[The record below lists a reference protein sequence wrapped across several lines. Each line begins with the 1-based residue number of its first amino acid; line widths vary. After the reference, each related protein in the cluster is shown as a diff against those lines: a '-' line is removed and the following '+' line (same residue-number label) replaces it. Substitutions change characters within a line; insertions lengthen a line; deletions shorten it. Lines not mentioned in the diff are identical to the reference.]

1 MTLEER
7 ITTDLKTAMKAKDKV
22 ALRGIRAVKTAIMLQ
37 KTDGSGEALN
47 AEGEIA
53 LLQKLVKSRQD
64 SLDIY
69 TKQNREDL
77 AVTER
82 EEIETISK
90 YLPAQL
96 SEEDL
101 GALVEGIIAKTGAGS
116 MKDMGK
122 VMGMANKEAAGRA
135 DGKTIAA
142 MVKAKLA
149 DH

>member
-7 ITTDLKTAMKAKDKV
+7 IIADMKTAMKAKDKV
-22 ALRGIRAVKTAIMLQ
+22 TLRGIRAIKSAIMLQ
-37 KTDGSGEALN
+37 KTDGTGTELDAD
-47 AEGEIA
+47 GEIA
-53 LLQKLVKSRQD
+53 MLQKLVKSRQD

-82 EEIETISK
+82 EEIEVISK
-90 YLPAQL
+90 YLPEQL
-96 SEEDL
+96 SDDEL
-101 GALVEGIIAKTGAGS
+101 GALIDKVIATTGASS
-116 MKDMGK
+116 MRDMGK

-142 MVKAKLA
+142 LVKAKLG
-149 DH
+149 

>member
-7 ITTDLKTAMKAKDKV
+7 IIADMKTAMKAKDKV
-22 ALRGIRAVKTAIMLQ
+22 SLRGIRAIKSAIMLQ
-37 KTDGSGEALN
+37 KTDGTGKELN
-47 AEGEIA
+47 AEGEIS

-77 AVTER
+77 AATER
-82 EEIETISK
+82 EEIDVISK
-90 YLPAQL
+90 YLPEQL
-96 SEEDL
+96 SEDEL
-101 GALVEGIIAKTGAGS
+101 GALIESIIAKTGASS
-116 MKDMGK
+116 MRDMGK

-142 MVKAKLA
+142 LVKAKLA
-149 DH
+149 

>member
-7 ITTDLKTAMKAKDKV
+7 ITADMKTAMKAKDKV
-22 ALRGIRAVKTAIMLQ
+22 SLRGIRAIKSAIMLQ
-37 KTDGSGEALN
+37 KTDGTGKELN

-77 AVTER
+77 AATER
-82 EEIETISK
+82 EEISVISK
-90 YLPAQL
+90 YLPEQL
-96 SEEDL
+96 SEDEL
-101 GALVEGIIAKTGAGS
+101 GALIESIIAKTGASS
-116 MKDMGK
+116 MRDMGK

-142 MVKAKLA
+142 LVKAKLG
-149 DH
+149 

>member
-7 ITTDLKTAMKAKDKV
+7 INTDLKTAMKAQDKI
-22 ALRGIRAVKTAIMLQ
+22 ALRGIRAIKSAILLQ
-37 KTDGSGEALN
+37 KTDGTGKALE

-69 TKQNREDL
+69 VKQNREDL

-82 EEIETISK
+82 EEIEVITR
-90 YLPAQL
+90 YLPDAL
-96 SEEDL
+96 SDEEL
-101 GALVEGIIAKTGAGS
+101 AALIDGIIAENGATS
-116 MKDMGK
+116 MKDMGM
-122 VMGMANKEAAGRA
+122 VMGLANKAAAGRA

-142 MVKAKLA
+142 MVKQKLG
-149 DH
+149 

>member
-7 ITTDLKTAMKAKDKV
+7 ISADMKTAMKAKDKV
-22 ALRGIRAVKTAIMLQ
+22 SLRGIRAIKTAITLQ
-37 KTDGSGEALN
+37 KTDGSNVALDEA
-47 AEGEIA
+47 GEIA

-82 EEIETISK
+82 EEIEVISR
-90 YLPAQL
+90 YLPEQL
-96 SEEDL
+96 SEDDL
-101 GALVEGIIAKTGAGS
+101 ATLVEEIIAKTGASS
-116 MKDMGK
+116 MRDMGK
-122 VMGMANKEAAGRA
+122 VMGMANKAAAGRA

-149 DH
+149 

>member
-7 ITTDLKTAMKAKDKV
+7 INTDLKTAMKAKDTV
-22 ALRGIRAVKTAIMLQ
+22 SLRGIRAIKSAIMLQ
-37 KTDGSGEALN
+37 KTDGSGTTLDDA
-47 AEGEIA
+47 GEIA

-82 EEIETISK
+82 EEIEVISK
-90 YLPAQL
+90 YLPEQL
-96 SEEDL
+96 SEDEL
-101 GALVEGIIAKTGAGS
+101 GALITGIIAKTGASS
-116 MKDMGK
+116 MKDMGM

-142 MVKAKLA
+142 MVKASLA
-149 DH
+149 